1 MMDGGSTAH
10 EERVVIGA
18 LDGNDPHHRQ
28 ARTLFRGW
36 QRREATRL
44 LSVVNLTEALVAP
57 ATDRQRLL
65 ATREAIAAL
74 GIRTHQPV
82 VAIGVDAAR
91 LHGAHAISLPDAY
104 CLATARY
111 TDALVA
117 SFDEKVLHAAE
128 HEGIALAGT
137 AARRPRH

>member
-1 MMDGGSTAH
+1 VRIVLDAD
-10 EERVVIGA
+10 VVIGA

-36 QRREATRL
+36 QRQEATPL
-44 LSVVNLTEALVAP
+44 LSVVNLTEVLVAP

-65 ATREAIAAL
+65 AAREAIAAL
-74 GIRTHQPV
+74 GITVHRPGE
-82 VAIGVDAAR
+82 AIGVDAAR
-91 LHGAHAISLPDAY
+91 LRGAHPISLPDAY

-111 TDALVA
+111 ADALVS
-117 SFDEKVLHAAE
+117 SFDERVIRAAE

-137 AARRPRH
+137 AARRRRR